1 MIASLELPDRP
12 RVEAGGGEIVL
23 SAPDTIAVSGPEGSG
38 SLTLPGLERSDSLE
52 VWCGEGWC
60 LLVGLQHPTVVAARP
75 TDGEIAVLGEVERL
89 DLGGGYDPG
98 GLERVEFHELP
109 GGDVLVVTELSV
121 ARVSS
126 PPIPAIVWH
135 RTHDDLTA
143 RIERID
149 EGGVWFDA
157 DGDRFGFDLDDG
169 TDILR

>member
-1 MIASLELPDRP
+1 VIASLELPDRA

-23 SAPDTIAVSGPEGSG
+23 SAPDTITVSGPEGSG
-38 SLTLPGLERSDSLE
+38 SLTLPGLAQSDSLE

-75 TDGEIAVLGEVERL
+75 TDGEITVLGDVERL
-89 DLGGGYDPG
+89 DLDGGYDPG

-109 GGDVLVVTELSV
+109 GGDLLVVTELSV
-121 ARVSS
+121 ARVS
-126 PPIPAIVWH
+126 PAPAIVWQ

-143 RIERID
+143 RVERID
-149 EGGVWFDA
+149 QASVWFDA